1 MIFMVVLVMLSPH
14 TACRMTIL
22 ETNSDEER
30 SQRGIALLNHAY
42 RSFISGNYPS
52 CLMACMDDSQCMS
65 YNFWWNTSVCDLNK
79 KTKHSAEPK
88 FLIQDMSSTY
98 MGLKREPGK
107 HLSTSLFSIFFSIL
121 ERCLKSS
128 VILMIEYCGLKDWGS
143 DLIDTVRSP

>member
-1 MIFMVVLVMLSPH
+1 MIFMAALVMLSPH
-14 TACRMTIL
+14 TECRMTIL
-22 ETNSDEER
+22 ETNSNEER

-52 CLMACMDDSQCMS
+52 CLMACMDDSRCTS

-88 FLIQDMSSTY
+88 SLIQDISSTY

-107 HLSTSLFSIFFSIL
+107 HIYTSLFSVFFSIL
-121 ERCLKSS
+121 NDVLRANFN
-128 VILMIEYCGLKDWGS
+128 D
-143 DLIDTVRSP
+143 